1 MARTITKTLR
11 SELLLLPS
19 LVPFLP
25 PAPSVVRSG
34 VQSIAPCTDAALT
47 SMLST
52 GDGEYF
58 SVSFF
63 FRAPQSLSVNGETA
77 CGSPFFRHLF
87 FCVCI
92 CKLEDSLP
100 NSVLSC
106 TSWVLGKTQI
116 TRRGCRPHFLYPFL
130 PEVFLIV
137 YQGKIWENNN
147 NNNKKKWTDKN
158 LKAKIKT
165 IMALTSFVLNQ
176 YLPIRRKVSKY
187 SLMDH
192 TWRRLNHKMDLVPT
206 SLTDT
211 YYREFSSYH
220 LHCMLCSKCYFL
232 KCSLQ
237 L

>member
-116 TRRGCRPHFLYPFL
+116 TRRGCSLPHWAVWPALEVCFERQSWISFDAGYFL
-130 PEVFLIV
+130 PSSPVCCYGYGLCLCFLSSV
-137 YQGKIWENNN
+137 YLAPRLWFLLSLK
-147 NNNKKKWTDKN
+147 KKKWGEKS
-158 LKAKIKT
+158 KI
-165 IMALTSFVLNQ
+165 
-176 YLPIRRKVSKY
+176 
-187 SLMDH
+187 
-192 TWRRLNHKMDLVPT
+192 
-206 SLTDT
+206 
-211 YYREFSSYH
+211 
-220 LHCMLCSKCYFL
+220 
-232 KCSLQ
+232 
-237 L
+237 